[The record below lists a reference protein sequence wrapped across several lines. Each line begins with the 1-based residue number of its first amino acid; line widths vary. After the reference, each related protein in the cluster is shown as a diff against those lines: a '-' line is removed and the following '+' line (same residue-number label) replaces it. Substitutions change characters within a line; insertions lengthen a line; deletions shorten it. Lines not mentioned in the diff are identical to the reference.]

1 VTLTDAVIRTEL
13 GTRPN
18 PRHAL
23 LPTPVASDGT
33 KSGPNQRGGW
43 GSQAR
48 LSDPPAPDPSSEGLA
63 IGGIEPDG
71 P

>member
-33 KSGPNQRGGW
+33 KSGPNQRGGVGIS
-43 GSQAR
+43 GSPQR
-48 LSDPPAPDPSSEGLA
+48 STCSRPQQRGTGDRGNRT
-63 IGGIEPDG
+63 
-71 P
+71 